1 MTSHIFSSF
10 EELNCPLFA
19 TVFAVSISLKRK
31 SKTTHNMGMVQ
42 AGQDIE
48 ISANKQDF

>member
-31 SKTTHNMGMVQ
+31 SKTTHNMGIGASG
-42 AGQDIE
+42 AGH
-48 ISANKQDF
+48 